1 MSTLSLNKLGGLSLV
16 LGPLLAFAFFLIQ
29 PGGLLIESAKPSDSA
44 ALIAAAADNVVL
56 SNLTAIVIAL
66 GIIMTTYGM
75 YVVQAGLRGSGNG
88 ESLALAGFLLLLF
101 GNVGWVMAQGLTLIA
116 ADAQSPQ
123 AIEAMAPVYS
133 VRLGLILM
141 PGLAIA
147 LGFFVFSLALS
158 ARPAFNKIAAWIV
171 ALASIVALVSY
182 IIAISDPSRLDS
194 ALAIARVCYI
204 AWVVWPIMLG
214 VGLLKADAPVRD

>member
-29 PGGLLIESAKPSDSA
+29 PGGLLIDSAKPSDSA

-133 VRLGLILM
+133 VRLGTY
-141 PGLAIA
+141 PDAGP
-147 LGFFVFSLALS
+147 
-158 ARPAFNKIAAWIV
+158 RN
-171 ALASIVALVSY
+171 
-182 IIAISDPSRLDS
+182 RT
-194 ALAIARVCYI
+194 RVLRVQPC
-204 AWVVWPIMLG
+204 PDG
-214 VGLLKADAPVRD
+214 

>member
-1 MSTLSLNKLGGLSLV
+1 M
-16 LGPLLAFAFFLIQ
+16 ID
-29 PGGLLIESAKPSDSA
+29 SAKPSDSA
-44 ALIAAAADNVVL
+44 ALITAAADNVVL

-75 YVVQAGLRGSGNG
+75 YVVQACLRGSGNG

-158 ARPAFNKIAAWIV
+158 ARPGFNKIAAWIV
-171 ALASIVALVSY
+171 ALVYTSVVRGELHHRNQRPESAGRGAGHSQSLLR
-182 IIAISDPSRLDS
+182 RLGG
-194 ALAIARVCYI
+194 LADH
-204 AWVVWPIMLG
+204 AWGGPAEG
-214 VGLLKADAPVRD
+214 

>member
-88 ESLALAGFLLLLF
+88 
-101 GNVGWVMAQGLTLIA
+101 
-116 ADAQSPQ
+116 
-123 AIEAMAPVYS
+123 
-133 VRLGLILM
+133 
-141 PGLAIA
+141 
-147 LGFFVFSLALS
+147 
-158 ARPAFNKIAAWIV
+158 
-171 ALASIVALVSY
+171 
-182 IIAISDPSRLDS
+182 DP
-194 ALAIARVCYI
+194 
-204 AWVVWPIMLG
+204 
-214 VGLLKADAPVRD
+214 